1 MTANR
6 KAKSSESLLL
16 QDNPQ
21 WYKDAVIYEV
31 HVRAYCDGNGDGI
44 GDFPGLTEKLDY
56 LQDLGV
62 TVLWL
67 LPFYPSPLKDD
78 GYDIA
83 DYTSIHADYGTL
95 QDFKTLL
102 QEAHLRGIRVIT
114 ELVINHT
121 SDQHPW
127 FQRARLAKP
136 GSAARNFY
144 VWSDNQGKYPEARVI
159 FKDFE
164 PSNWSWDP
172 VAKAYFWHRF
182 YAHQPDLN
190 FDNPQVWKAVFSVL
204 DFWLELGVDGMRLD
218 AVPYLYEREGT
229 NCENLPET
237 HAFLKQLRQHVDK
250 KFKNRMLLAEANQ
263 WPEDAVSYF
272 GSGDEC
278 HMAFHFPVMPRLF
291 MAVHMED
298 RFPIIDILEQT
309 PPVPE
314 PCQWALFLRNHDE
327 LTLEMV
333 TDEDR
338 DYMYKV
344 YAHDPRARIN
354 LGIRR
359 RLAPLLGNNRR
370 KMELLNSL
378 LFSLPGTP
386 VIYYGDEIGM
396 GDNIY
401 LGDRN
406 GVRTP
411 MQWSADRNAG
421 FSRANPQRLYLPVII
436 DPEHHYETV
445 NVEAHQ
451 QNPSS
456 LLWWM
461 KRLVLLRKNYQS
473 FGRGTLEF
481 LYPENHKVLVFIRR
495 FQDQIILVVANLSRF
510 VNYVELDLASYKG
523 MVPVELIGH
532 TRFPT
537 IGELPYFL
545 TLGPHSF
552 YWFKLEPP
560 RISEGGAA
568 AEGFE
573 PPRLEIADSWE
584 NILYGKARAALER
597 IFPAYLIT
605 CRWFG
610 AKAQPIQ
617 SVKNIDIVPFPSDLG
632 SAFFT
637 TWELQYSGRTPET
650 YLLPLAFAS
659 GDRAFELR
667 QSHPQAVIAQ
677 LKVEARNSEVEGILY
692 DALYDPSFC
701 KALLA
706 SIARGRRF
714 RSDGVEIHAHR
725 SKMFRPLVGQ
735 AEANLEP
742 SLSKAEQSNTSI
754 IFGDRLILKFF
765 RRLTQGL
772 NPDVEIGR
780 FITEKT
786 SFANV
791 PPLAGFFEIRK
802 AQGEPTTLGILQALV
817 ANQGDAWRYTLDS
830 LGRYFE
836 EILSHQLP
844 PETAA
849 IPEKPLA
856 ELAADEIP
864 SMVRDLMG
872 SYLSSALLLG
882 QRTGEL
888 HKALASDAKD
898 PAFSP
903 EPFTALYRRSLY
915 QSFRTLADQSLSQL
929 EQRLRNL
936 PEAIRPDAAKVLR
949 LESTIFDRL
958 RQILDRKITGMR
970 IRCHGDFHLGQALFT
985 GKDFVIID
993 FEGEP
998 TRSLTER
1005 RLKRSPL
1012 RDVAGMLRSFNYASL
1027 SKLKNNT
1034 MRPEDAVQL
1043 KSWARFWN
1051 VWVSVNYL
1059 KGYLETT
1066 ANSSFMPR
1074 SQEETSFMLSIY
1086 MLEKAIYELGYELN
1100 NRPQWVDVPIAGI
1113 LEMIK
1118 PEESNRPK

>member
-1 MTANR
+1 MASNR
-6 KAKSSESLLL
+6 RMKSSESALLE
-16 QDNPQ
+16 DNPQ

-31 HVRAYCDGNGDGI
+31 HVRAFCDGNGDGI
-44 GDFPGLTEKLDY
+44 GDFPGLTEKLEY

-83 DYTSIHADYGTL
+83 DYTSIHTDYGTL
-95 QDFKTLL
+95 QEFKHFLR
-102 QEAHLRGIRVIT
+102 EAHERGIRVIT

-127 FQRARLAKP
+127 FQRAREAKP
-136 GSAARNFY
+136 GSSARNFY
-144 VWSDNQGKYPEARVI
+144 VWSDNQEKYQEARVI

-172 VAKAYFWHRF
+172 FAKAYFWHRF
-182 YAHQPDLN
+182 YSHQPDLN
-190 FDNPQVWKAVFSVL
+190 FDNPEVRKALLTVL
-204 DFWLELGVDGMRLD
+204 DFWLEMGVDGMRLD

-229 NCENLPET
+229 NCENLLET
-237 HAFLKQLRQHVDK
+237 HVFLKELRQHVDK
-250 KFKNRMLLAEANQ
+250 KFQNRMLLAEANQ
-263 WPEDAVSYF
+263 WPEDAVTYF
-272 GSGDEC
+272 GAGDEC

-291 MAVHMED
+291 MSVHMED
-298 RFPIIDILEQT
+298 RFPIIDILDQT
-309 PPVPE
+309 PAIPDT
-314 PCQWALFLRNHDE
+314 CQWALFLRNHDE

-344 YAHDPRARIN
+344 YATDPRARLN

-359 RLAPLLGNNRR
+359 RLAPLLGTNRR

-436 DPEHHYETV
+436 DPEHHYETF
-445 NVEAHQ
+445 NVDAEQ

-456 LLWWM
+456 FLWWM

-481 LYPENHKVLVFIRR
+481 LYPENHRVLVFTRR
-495 FQDQIILVVANLSRF
+495 FKDEIILVVANLSRF
-510 VNYVELDLASYKG
+510 VNYVELDLAAYKG
-523 MVPVELIGH
+523 TVPVELFGH
-532 TRFPT
+532 TRFPA

-552 YWFKLEPP
+552 YWFKLEQL
-560 RISEGGAA
+560 RISQTRAVV
-568 AEGFE
+568 EGFE
-573 PPRLEIADSWE
+573 PPRLEVADSWE
-584 NILYGKARAALER
+584 DVLYGNVRTTLER
-597 IFPAYLIT
+597 SFPAYLLT

-610 AKAQPIQ
+610 GKAQSIR
-617 SVKNIDIVPFPSDLG
+617 SVKNIDIVPFAMDSVT
-632 SAFFT
+632 AFFT
-637 TWELQYSGRTPET
+637 TWEVQYSGGTPER

-667 QSHPQAVIAQ
+667 QTHSEAVIAQ
-677 LKVEARNSEVEGILY
+677 LKIKDKDSETEGLLY
-692 DALYDPSFC
+692 DALYDPRFC
-701 KALLA
+701 KSLLL
-706 SIARGRRF
+706 SVQRGRRF
-714 RSDGVEIHAHR
+714 KGDGVEIRPHP
-725 SKMFRPLVGQ
+725 SKSFRALAGN
-735 AEANLEP
+735 AAASLEP
-742 SLSKAEQSNTSI
+742 SLLKGEQSNTSI
-754 IFGDRLILKFF
+754 IYGDRLILKFF
-765 RRLTQGL
+765 RRVSEGL

-780 FITEKT
+780 FITEQT

-791 PPLAGFFEIRK
+791 PPLAGFFEMRK
-802 AQGEPTTLGILQALV
+802 GQGEPATLGILQGLV
-817 ANQGDAWRYTLDS
+817 SHQGDAWRYTLDS

-836 EILSHQLP
+836 EIVSRHPSFDGGAVFEKSLTDL
-844 PETAA
+844 TAQE
-849 IPEKPLA
+849 IPPLA
-856 ELAADEIP
+856 
-864 SMVRDLMG
+864 RDLMG

-888 HKALASDAKD
+888 HRALASDVKD
-898 PAFSP
+898 PAFTP

-915 QSFRTLADQSLSQL
+915 QSLRTLADQSLSL
-929 EQRLRNL
+929 LTTRLQNL
-936 PEAIRPDAAKVLR
+936 PETTRPDAERIVK
-949 LESTIFDRL
+949 LENAIFERL
-958 RQILDRKITGMR
+958 RQIIDRKMTGMR
-970 IRCHGDFHLGQALFT
+970 IRCHGDFHLGQVLFT

-998 TRSLTER
+998 ARSLTDR

-1012 RDVAGMLRSFNYASL
+1012 RDVAAMLRSFNYASL
-1027 SKLKNNT
+1027 SKLKNHSI
-1034 MRPEDAVQL
+1034 RPEDAAQL
-1043 KSWARFWN
+1043 KPWAHFWD

-1059 KGYLETT
+1059 KGYFQAT
-1066 ANSSFMPR
+1066 ANSSFMPK
-1074 SQEETSFMLSIY
+1074 SQEEFSFMLGIHV
-1086 MLEKAIYELGYELN
+1086 LEKAIYELGYELN
-1100 NRPQWVDVPIAGI
+1100 SRPDWVDVPIAGI
-1113 LEMIK
+1113 LEMMQADD
-1118 PEESNRPK
+1118 SNRSK

>member
-1 MTANR
+1 MAASR
-6 KAKSSESLLL
+6 RVKSSESLLL
-16 QDNPQ
+16 EDNPQ
-21 WYKDAVIYEV
+21 WYKDAVLYEV
-31 HVRAYCDGNGDGI
+31 HVRAFCDGNGDGI
-44 GDFPGLTEKLDY
+44 GDFQGLTEKLDF

-83 DYTSIHADYGTL
+83 DYHSIHPDYGTL
-95 QDFKTLL
+95 HDFKLFL
-102 QEAHLRGIRVIT
+102 HEAHERGIRVIT
-114 ELVINHT
+114 ELVVNHT

-127 FQRARLAKP
+127 FQRARVAKP
-136 GSAARNFY
+136 GSSARNFY
-144 VWSDNQGKYPEARVI
+144 VWSDNQDKYQEARII

-164 PSNWSWDP
+164 LSNWSWDP

-182 YAHQPDLN
+182 YSHQPDLN
-190 FDNPQVWKAVFSVL
+190 FDNPEVQKALSGVL
-204 DFWLELGVDGMRLD
+204 DFWLEMGVDGMRLD

-237 HAFLKQLRQHVDK
+237 HVFLKELRQHIDK
-250 KFKNRMLLAEANQ
+250 KYQNRMLLAEANQ
-263 WPEDAVSYF
+263 WPEDAVTYF

-291 MAVHMED
+291 MSVHMED
-298 RFPIIDILEQT
+298 RFPIIDILDQT
-309 PPVPE
+309 PAIPDS
-314 PCQWALFLRNHDE
+314 CQWALFLRNHDE

-344 YAHDPRARIN
+344 YATDPRARIN

-436 DPEHHYETV
+436 DPENHYETV
-445 NVEAHQ
+445 NVEAQQ

-473 FGRGTLEF
+473 FGRGSLEF
-481 LYPENHKVLVFIRR
+481 LYPENHKVLVFTRR
-495 FQDQIILVVANLSRF
+495 FQDEIILVVANLSRF
-510 VNYVELDLASYKG
+510 VNYIELDLAAYKG
-523 MVPVELIGH
+523 LVPVELFGH

-537 IGELPYFL
+537 IGDLPYFL
-545 TLGPHSF
+545 TIGPHSF
-552 YWFKLEPP
+552 YWFKLEQA
-560 RISEGGAA
+560 RISEARAA

-573 PPRLEIADSWE
+573 PARLEIADSWE
-584 NILYGKARAALER
+584 NILYGRARTTLER
-597 IFPAYLIT
+597 IFPAYLLT

-610 AKAQPIQ
+610 GKAQPIRT
-617 SVKNIDIVPFPSDLG
+617 VRNVDIVPFATDSVT
-632 SAFFT
+632 AFFT
-637 TWELQYSGRTPET
+637 TWEVQYTGGTPET
-650 YLLPLAFAS
+650 YSLPLAFAA

-667 QSHPQAVIAQ
+667 QTNPQSVVAQ
-677 LKVEARNSEVEGILY
+677 LKIKEENAETEGVLY
-692 DALYDPSFC
+692 DALYDPQFC

-706 SIARGRRF
+706 SVGRGRRLKGD
-714 RSDGVEIHAHR
+714 SAEIHAQP
-725 SKMFRPLVGQ
+725 SKSFRALAGD
-735 AEANLEP
+735 AEALLEP
-742 SLSKAEQSNTSI
+742 SLLRGEQSNTSI
-754 IFGDRLILKFF
+754 VFGDRLILKFF
-765 RRLTQGL
+765 RRISEGI
-772 NPDVEIGR
+772 NPDVEVGR

-786 SFANV
+786 AFANV
-791 PPLAGFFEIRK
+791 PPLAGFLEMRK
-802 AQGEPTTLGILQALV
+802 EQSEPATLGILQGLV
-817 ANQGDAWRYTLDS
+817 INQGDAWRYTQDS

-836 EILSHQLP
+836 EVLTRHP
-844 PETAA
+844 APEAA
-849 IPEKPLA
+849 MIPDKPLA
-856 ELAADEIP
+856 EVAAQETP
-864 SMVRDLMG
+864 QPVRELMG
-872 SYLSSALLLG
+872 PYLSSALLLG

-888 HKALASDAKD
+888 HKSLASDVKD
-898 PAFSP
+898 PAFAP

-915 QSFRTLADQSLSQL
+915 QSMRTLADQSLSLL
-929 EQRLRNL
+929 EKRLPGL
-936 PEAIRPDAAKVLR
+936 PEEIRPDGGKILK
-949 LESTIFDRL
+949 LESAILDRL
-958 RQILDRKITGMR
+958 KQILDKKMTGMR
-970 IRCHGDFHLGQALFT
+970 IRCHGDFHLGQVLFT
-985 GKDFVIID
+985 GKDFVVID

-998 TRSLTER
+998 ARSITER

-1012 RDVAGMLRSFNYASL
+1012 RDVAAMLRSFNYAAL
-1027 SKLKNNT
+1027 SKLRNKSV
-1034 MRPEDAVQL
+1034 RPEDVAQL
-1043 KSWARFWN
+1043 KPWARFWDF
-1051 VWVSVNYL
+1051 WVSVSYV
-1059 KGYLETT
+1059 KGYLDTT
-1066 ANSSFMPR
+1066 TNASFLPK
-1074 SQEETSFMLSIY
+1074 SQDELNLMLGVY
-1086 MLEKAIYELGYELN
+1086 VLEKAIYELAYELN
-1100 NRPQWVDVPIAGI
+1100 NRPTWTDVPIAGI
-1113 LEMIK
+1113 LQIVK
-1118 PEESNRPK
+1118 PEESNRAK

>member
-1 MTANR
+1 MATSR
-6 KAKSSESLLL
+6 RVKSSESALLE
-16 QDNPQ
+16 DNPQ
-21 WYKDAVIYEV
+21 WYKDAVLYEV
-31 HVRAYCDGNGDGI
+31 HVRAFCDGNGDGI
-44 GDFPGLTEKLDY
+44 GDFQGLTEKLDY

-62 TVLWL
+62 TALWL

-83 DYTSIHADYGTL
+83 DYHSIHPDYGTL
-95 QDFKTLL
+95 HDFKHFLH
-102 QEAHLRGIRVIT
+102 EAHERGIRVIT

-127 FQRARLAKP
+127 FQRARLAKA
-136 GSAARNFY
+136 GSSARNFY
-144 VWSDNQGKYPEARVI
+144 VWSDNQDKYQDARII

-182 YAHQPDLN
+182 YSHQPDLN
-190 FDNPQVWKAVFSVL
+190 FDNPEVRRDLLTVL
-204 DFWLELGVDGMRLD
+204 DFWLEMGVDGMRLD

-237 HAFLKQLRQHVDK
+237 HSFLKQLRQHVDK

-263 WPEDAVSYF
+263 WPEDAVTYL

-298 RFPIIDILEQT
+298 RFPIIDILDQT
-309 PPVPE
+309 PAIPE
-314 PCQWALFLRNHDE
+314 ACQWALFLRNHDE

-344 YAHDPRARIN
+344 YATDPRARLN

-386 VIYYGDEIGM
+386 VIYYGDELGM

-436 DPEHHYETV
+436 DPEHHYETF
-445 NVEAHQ
+445 NVDAEQ

-456 LLWWM
+456 FLWWM

-473 FGRGTLEF
+473 FGRGSLEF
-481 LYPENHKVLVFIRR
+481 LYPENHKVLVFTRR
-495 FQDQIILVVANLSRF
+495 FKDEIILVVANLSRF
-510 VNYVELDLASYKG
+510 VNYVELELAAYKG

-532 TRFPT
+532 TRFPA

-552 YWFKLEPP
+552 YWFKLEQA
-560 RISEGGAA
+560 RISEGRTA

-573 PPRLEIADSWE
+573 PARLEVADSWE
-584 NILYGKARAALER
+584 DILYGRARANLER
-597 IFPAYLIT
+597 IFPAYLLT

-610 AKAQPIQ
+610 GKGQPIR
-617 SVKNIDIVPFPSDLG
+617 SVRNIDIVPFAFD
-632 SAFFT
+632 SATVFFT
-637 TWELQYSGRTPET
+637 TWEVQYIGGTPET
-650 YLLPLAFAS
+650 YLLPLAFAT

-667 QSHPQAVIAQ
+667 QANPQSVVAQ
-677 LKVEARNSEVEGILY
+677 LKIKDKDLETEGVLY
-692 DALYDPSFC
+692 DALYDPTFC

-706 SIARGRRF
+706 SIGRGRRF
-714 RSDGVEIHAHR
+714 KGDNAEIHAQP
-725 SKMFRPLVGQ
+725 SKMFRVLAGDGEVSP
-735 AEANLEP
+735 EP
-742 SLSKAEQSNTSI
+742 SMLRGEQSNTSI
-754 IFGDRLILKFF
+754 VYGDRLILKFF
-765 RRLTQGL
+765 RRLGEGL
-772 NPDVEIGR
+772 NPDVEVGR

-791 PPLAGFFEIRK
+791 PPLAGFLEIRK
-802 AQGEPTTLGILQALV
+802 EQIEPATLGILQGLV
-817 ANQGDAWRYTLDS
+817 VNQGDAWRYTLDS
-830 LGRYFE
+830 LGQYFE
-836 EILSHQLP
+836 EVLSRQLSSD
-844 PETAA
+844 ASV
-849 IPEKPLA
+849 IPEQPLA
-856 ELAADEIP
+856 ELATQETSPLARE
-864 SMVRDLMG
+864 LMG

-888 HKALASDAKD
+888 HKALASDVKD
-898 PAFSP
+898 PAFAP

-915 QSFRTLADQSLSQL
+915 QSFRTLADQSLSLL
-929 EQRLRNL
+929 EKRLPAL
-936 PEAIRPDAAKVLR
+936 ADDIRPDAAKILQ
-949 LESTIFDRL
+949 LEGAIFDRL
-958 RQILDRKITGMR
+958 RQIVDKKMTGMR
-970 IRCHGDFHLGQALFT
+970 IRCHGDFHLGQVLFT

-998 TRSLTER
+998 ARPITER

-1012 RDVAGMLRSFNYASL
+1012 RDVAGMLRSFNYAAL
-1027 SKLKNNT
+1027 AKLRNNSV
-1034 MRPEDAVQL
+1034 RPEDAVQL
-1043 KSWARFWN
+1043 RPWARFWDL
-1051 VWVSVNYL
+1051 WVSVTFL
-1059 KGYLETT
+1059 KGYLEATGN
-1066 ANSSFMPR
+1066 ASFAPK
-1074 SQEETSFMLSIY
+1074 SADEFNLMLSIH

-1100 NRPQWVDVPIAGI
+1100 HRPDWVDVPIAGI
-1113 LEMIK
+1113 LRMVT
-1118 PEESNRPK
+1118 PDESNRAK